1 MKQPSTMLRGIIK
14 LILFIAVVSLIPL
27 SAKTSRAQ
35 SSLAEFQRLLREKE
49 SFSDADLAKLQEGQ
63 TVVKVRPA
71 QDKRE
76 VAVSG
81 LVGLQVPADVFLKSY
96 RESVSRKSSSAILEI
111 GRFSNQPVL
120 EDLKDLTFEDRDIED
135 LKTCV
140 VGNCRLKLSATM
152 IERLHREL
160 DWNAPDYANRA
171 SELLKVMLLDYVR
184 EYLARGDL
192 ALIEYSD
199 KARTVRLADEHR
211 ALKAGSSYLH
221 ENFMSAH
228 LKGLHESKLQ
238 VENVL
243 VWSKIKF
250 GLKPVLAINH
260 ITIYQNQKEAGP
272 QVLVTSKQIYANHYF
287 DSSLALTAFVNIPGA
302 NPQSYLFYENRSRA
316 DGLGGMFGKIKRGLV
331 EDRAVQGLKA
341 ILEQSRSNLNASLSG
356 EPESAASVDSQPGWK
371 RWKGASV
378 RLLSWLLLI
387 TTFFALL
394 AFSNY
399 YWKGTIRRG
408 TS

>member
-63 TVVKVRPA
+63 TVVKVLPA

-272 QVLVTSKQIYANHYF
+272 QVLVASKQIYANHYF

-341 ILEQSRSNLNASLSG
+341 ILEQSRSNLNASMSG